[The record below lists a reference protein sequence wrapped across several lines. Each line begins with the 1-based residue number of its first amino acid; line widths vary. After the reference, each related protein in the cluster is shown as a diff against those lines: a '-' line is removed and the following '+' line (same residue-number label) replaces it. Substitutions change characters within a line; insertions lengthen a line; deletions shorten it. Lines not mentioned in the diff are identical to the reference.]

1 MDVSFEQ
8 VINDH
13 LELKKRNAA
22 LDPRQERG
30 NGADGAA
37 EEADELRTLEDATS
51 EEPQE
56 GGGDL
61 WAAARDFEWG
71 E

>member
-1 MDVSFEQ
+1 MDASFEQ
-8 VINDH
+8 AINDH

-22 LDPRQERG
+22 LDPRQAG
-30 NGADGAA
+30 AHASNGSADG
-37 EEADELRTLEDATS
+37 EDELRTREDATS

-56 GGGDL
+56 GSGDL
-61 WAAARDFEWG
+61 WTAARDFEWG